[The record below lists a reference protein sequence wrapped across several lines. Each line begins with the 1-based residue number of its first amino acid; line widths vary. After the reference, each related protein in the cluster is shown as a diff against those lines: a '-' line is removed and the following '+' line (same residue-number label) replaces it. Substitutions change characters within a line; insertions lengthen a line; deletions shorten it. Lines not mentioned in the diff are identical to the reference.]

1 MRLAL
6 AEEAASLSNMS
17 EAAQKTVTIPMSV
30 FETAESKEELEDWLL
45 ANDPSFVKEM
55 ERIQREESGCG
66 VSLNEAAEKWH
77 IKS

>member
-1 MRLAL
+1 
-6 AEEAASLSNMS
+6 MS
-17 EAAQKTVTIPMSV
+17 EATEKTVTIPMSV

-55 ERIQREESGCG
+55 ERIQREESGHG
-66 VSLNEAAEKWH
+66 ISLAEAAKQWH

>member
-1 MRLAL
+1 MT
-6 AEEAASLSNMS
+6 ET
-17 EAAQKTVTIPMSV
+17 AQKTVTIPISV

-55 ERIQREESGCG
+55 ERIQREESGHG
-66 VSLNEAAEKWH
+66 ISLDEAGKQWH